1 METIPLVNND
11 PIPAEQRKQE
21 IEKGRDSLGIRLFE
35 NPNEIFS
42 HMKYVIENASKR
54 LICSSSGA
62 MQLVYDKFFDLY
74 KKILDESKEEG
85 VNGGG
90 IRWITTIDE
99 DNKDLVKLF
108 LNVGVQ
114 IRHLRNLPPMNFAV
128 DNKHFYATFEKM
140 EDGKMM
146 GSLLASNEPIY
157 INHYNSI
164 FDRYGK
170 MELTQNK
177 ELEALKMVLVW
188 RILRFF
194 TTLLEHKKYIWI
206 S

>member
-1 METIPLVNND
+1 MPLVNDD
-11 PIPAEQRKQE
+11 PIPAKQRKQE

-85 VNGGG
+85 VNGEG

-114 IRHLRNLPPMNFAV
+114 IRHLTNLQPMKV
-128 DNKHFYATFEKM
+128 LLIISTFIQ
-140 EDGKMM
+140 
-146 GSLLASNEPIY
+146 LL
-157 INHYNSI
+157 
-164 FDRYGK
+164 RK
-170 MELTQNK
+170 W
-177 ELEALKMVLVW
+177 KMV
-188 RILRFF
+188 
-194 TTLLEHKKYIWI
+194 K
-206 S
+206 

>member
-1 METIPLVNND
+1 MWRTIPLVNDD

-21 IEKGRDSLGIRLFE
+21 IEKGMEPLEIRLFE
-35 NPNEIFS
+35 NPNEIFN

-74 KKILDESKEEG
+74 KKILDENKER
-85 VNGGG
+85 VNRDG

-140 EDGKMM
+140 AGVK
-146 GSLLASNEPIY
+146 
-157 INHYNSI
+157 
-164 FDRYGK
+164 
-170 MELTQNK
+170 
-177 ELEALKMVLVW
+177 
-188 RILRFF
+188 
-194 TTLLEHKKYIWI
+194 
-206 S
+206 